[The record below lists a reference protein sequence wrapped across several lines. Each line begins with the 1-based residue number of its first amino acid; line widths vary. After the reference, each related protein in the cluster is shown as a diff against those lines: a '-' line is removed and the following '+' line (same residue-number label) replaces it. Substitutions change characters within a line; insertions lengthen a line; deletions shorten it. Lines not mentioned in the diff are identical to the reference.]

1 MMIMKKVCS
10 LYLVFLFVS
19 FIGFLYEYSLAY
31 MLNYDLDRNFLN
43 LPICPIYGS
52 GIILS
57 YLIFDTPKNM
67 RIFNYKIKSNNK
79 IKLYLY
85 FLFTALSA
93 SILEYIIGIY
103 FEKVFN
109 KELWNYNDLLFT
121 FNKYCSLIPS
131 IGWGLLI
138 TIFMNI
144 YFDRIYK
151 KINSLRMDSLII
163 ISLPSLILIIIDLLF
178 TIFLK

>member
-1 MMIMKKVCS
+1 MMIMKKICS
-10 LYLVFLFVS
+10 LYLVFLFIS

-57 YLIFDTPKNM
+57 YLIFDTPNNM
-67 RIFNYKIKSNNK
+67 RIFNYKIKYNK
-79 IKLYLY
+79 KVKLYLY
-85 FLFTALSA
+85 FLFTAISA
-93 SILEYIIGIY
+93 TILEYLIGTY

-109 KELWNYNDLLFT
+109 KELWNYNELLFT

-144 YFDRIYK
+144 YFERIYK
-151 KINSLRMDSLII
+151 RINSFKLESLLII
-163 ISLPSLILIIIDLLF
+163 SISSLLLILIDLIF
-178 TIFLK
+178 TIF